1 MTMAKT
7 LQEKL
12 ANLPPERR
20 ARIEAEADR
29 LHAEYLTLK
38 ELRKAKEMTQE
49 QLARTL
55 GVRQAT
61 VAKYERQSDLLL
73 STLRNYVRALGGD
86 LKLTVEFPGGKPVML
101 EGLGDTEELSRKAP
115 TKAACAK
122 TEAGA

>member
-101 EGLGDTEELSRKAP
+101 EGLGDTEEPPQKEP

-122 TEAGA
+122 NEAGA

>member
-1 MTMAKT
+1 MAKT
-7 LQEKL
+7 LREKL
-12 ANLPPERR
+12 ASLPPERR
-20 ARIEAEADR
+20 ARIEAEAER

-49 QLARTL
+49 QLAKAL

-86 LKLTVEFPGGKPVML
+86 LKLTVEFPGRQPVML
-101 EGLGDTEELSRKAP
+101 EGLGDTEEAPRKAL
-115 TKAACAK
+115 
-122 TEAGA
+122 AGATPGGGVTRA

>member
-1 MTMAKT
+1 MAKT
-7 LQEKL
+7 LKEKL
-12 ANLPPERR
+12 ASLPAERR

-38 ELRKAKEMTQE
+38 ELRKAKAVTQE

-73 STLRNYVRALGGD
+73 SPLRNYIRALGGN
-86 LKLTVEFPGGKPVML
+86 LKLTVEFPGKPPVML
-101 EGLGDTEELSRKAP
+101 EGLGDTEKP
-115 TKAACAK
+115 FDD
-122 TEAGA
+122 AGQHRAR